1 MTINFG
7 VLCVFFHPPQAF
19 SFLLLL
25 RFRRAKSCAASRSTI
40 LLLCGNEAIGNS
52 SIDIFGVKSTIY
64 RPYYLAKERVECRPL
79 PPLYQVIRAGTEAA
93 VAL

>member
-1 MTINFG
+1 MAYQIRLTSNCELDERERERQRLYTF
-7 VLCVFFHPPQAF
+7 Q
-19 SFLLLL
+19 
-25 RFRRAKSCAASRSTI
+25 RTI

-79 PPLYQVIRAGTEAA
+79 PPLYQLIRAGTEAA